1 MGVTTLM
8 SVVKNAKIFVKTF
21 DGFDVYVNGRLIYFP
36 SSKAK
41 EMLAVLVE
49 KRGSSVSLS
58 QMTYLLY
65 ESIEEKT
72 AKNNLRVI
80 YYRLRRNLEEYGI
93 EHILIKNGA
102 VMPWTRSCSYVT
114 SMSS

>member
-1 MGVTTLM
+1 M

-49 KRGSSVSLS
+49 KTRKQRIVIPDDI
-58 QMTYLLY
+58 
-65 ESIEEKT
+65 SI
-72 AKNNLRVI
+72 I
-80 YYRLRRNLEEYGI
+80 
-93 EHILIKNGA
+93 
-102 VMPWTRSCSYVT
+102 
-114 SMSS
+114 

>member
-1 MGVTTLM
+1 M

-49 KRGSSVSLS
+49 KRG
-58 QMTYLLY
+58 
-65 ESIEEKT
+65 
-72 AKNNLRVI
+72 AA
-80 YYRLRRNLEEYGI
+80 YRYPR
-93 EHILIKNGA
+93 
-102 VMPWTRSCSYVT
+102 
-114 SMSS
+114 

>member
-1 MGVTTLM
+1 M

-93 EHILIKNGA
+93 EHILIKKTGA

>member
-1 MGVTTLM
+1 MRLELMGVTTLM

-49 KRGSSVSLS
+49 KKGKNEGLS
-58 QMTYLLY
+58 QVAFFLL
-65 ESIEEKT
+65 
-72 AKNNLRVI
+72 AL
-80 YYRLRRNLEEYGI
+80 
-93 EHILIKNGA
+93 
-102 VMPWTRSCSYVT
+102 
-114 SMSS
+114 